1 VFSTNHK
8 IIGSLYLCLGILI
21 GLIGASISVIM
32 RIELSKIGSFLGSD
46 QIFNVLVSAH
56 AFIMI
61 FFIVMPILIGGF
73 GN

>member
-8 IIGSLYLCLGILI
+8 IIGRLYLCIGILI

-32 RIELSKIGSFLGSD
+32 RIELSKMGSFLGSD
-46 QIFNVLVSAH
+46 QIFNVLVRAH
-56 AFIMI
+56 AFIII
-61 FFIVMPILIGGF
+61 FFIVIPILIGGF